1 MFGLLMAHKD
11 QKYIDALVNGD
22 EELIKEIYKKWALPC
37 LKHIKK
43 NNGNKEDAED
53 VFQDALVAIVLKAK
67 LSNFVLTVPF
77 GAYLYRVYYNKW
89 IDKLRERS
97 KKQLT
102 NVETERYIDID
113 MEMESK
119 QLQYRIYKNC
129 FDKLGKACKELLGAR
144 LIGKSGNQIAE
155 ELGLTRNNVNQKM
168 LVCREQLRK
177 CCEGHPDFKNLQT

>member
-11 QKYIDALVNGD
+11 QKYIEALVNGD
-22 EELIKEIYKKWALPC
+22 EQLIKEIYKKWALPC
-37 LKHIKK
+37 LKYVKK
-43 NNGNKEDAED
+43 NNGNKADAED

-67 LSNFVLTVPF
+67 AKNLVLTVPF
-77 GAYLYRVYYNKW
+77 GAYLYRVYRNKW
-89 IDKLRERS
+89 IDKLRERPIE
-97 KKQLT
+97 QLT
-102 NVETERYIDID
+102 NVVTERYID

-119 QLQYRIYKNC
+119 QLQYRIYKDC

-144 LIGKSGNQIAE
+144 LIGKSGNQIAK

-177 CCEGHPDFKNLQT
+177 CCEGHSEFKNLQN